1 MAYNPGQRICIL
13 GGGPSGLSMAMYLE
27 QAGYEHVTI
36 LEKSDRIG
44 GKCCSPLQLGKHYEM
59 GAIMGVPSY
68 HAVKECMAF
77 AGIAADGPKMERD
90 FRRID
95 GTVYEPFHPE
105 DESELK
111 DLQRQLRK
119 LGLLLMRT
127 YQGYNT
133 CNHRGILNGS
143 YEGFLPQK
151 PDQWVSGTNEA
162 LSDLSL
168 SFSDWCAKHEVPL
181 IEKVWAEPFTGFGYG
196 YFDEIPA
203 AYVLKYL
210 DFDTMM
216 DFMYLRLW
224 TWKDGTQSI
233 WDHLNDKLKHPA
245 LLNQEVTK
253 VERHDGKVYITAGNE
268 APKEFDK
275 LIVTTPL
282 PYFAEYADASAA
294 EKELFSKIDYERYD
308 SMAVEMKP
316 ENIPDTSYYIFENMQ
331 PERLG
336 HLMVYY
342 KRWKTDDKNQPI
354 TTYTLRNHKGQKVLD
369 YEGTKKQVL
378 EDLKTMN
385 NPAENVIL
393 ECENY
398 YFPHIFTE
406 DYQAGWYE
414 KVEGMQGENNTFYAG
429 EIMSFGDMEEV
440 AEYSRDLVERF
451 FAD

>member
-216 DFMYLRLW
+216 SFMRNDLL
-224 TWKDGTQSI
+224 TWKDGTESI
-233 WDHLNDKLKHPA
+233 WQSVNRKLKHPA
-245 LLNQEVTK
+245 VCNALVSEIIRK
-253 VERHDGKVYITAGNE
+253 DGQVQVAWNGNTE
-268 APKEFDK
+268 SFDT
-275 LIVTTPL
+275 LIVTSPL
-282 PYFAEYADASAA
+282 DQFCKYADVSDK
-294 EKELFSKIDYERYD
+294 ERELFAKIRTEAYD
-308 SMAVEMKP
+308 TMAVLTDPSAPRSSCFFDNLLPK
-316 ENIPDTSYYIFENMQ
+316 
-331 PERLG
+331 RLG
-336 HLMVYY
+336 HLMVAYS
-342 KRWKTDDKNQPI
+342 RWSKEPEQPI
-354 TTYTLRNHKGQKVLD
+354 VTYALRCHTGEKEMT
-369 YEGTKKQVL
+369 YEDSKALVL
-378 EDLKTMN
+378 EDLEHCGVK
-385 NPAENVIL
+385 VRQIL
-393 ECENY
+393 NEASWY
-398 YFPHIFTE
+398 YFPHLSPK
-406 DYQAGWYE
+406 DYAEGWYDQ
-414 KVEGMQGENNTFYAG
+414 VEAMQGENNTYYAG
-429 EIMSFGDMEEV
+429 EVMCFGNMEET
-440 AEYSRDLVERF
+440 AEYAKELTARF
-451 FAD
+451 FARKPL